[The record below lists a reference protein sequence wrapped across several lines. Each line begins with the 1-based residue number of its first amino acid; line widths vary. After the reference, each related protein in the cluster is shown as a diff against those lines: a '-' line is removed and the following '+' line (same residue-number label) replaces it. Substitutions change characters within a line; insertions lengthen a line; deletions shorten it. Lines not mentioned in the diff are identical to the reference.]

1 MGPCWFLVCITEN
14 KGNEYWSINNDF
26 DFSFFVSKS
35 GWPTVKQA
43 QFKVYRS
50 NAEVYRNAKIPHLS
64 KLVTKGNIVQ
74 GKNLEK
80 FLTTSEDNG
89 SKIKVSD

>member
-43 QFKVYRS
+43 QFKVYRNLDLMQRCIKMPKYPIFQNWS
-50 NAEVYRNAKIPHLS
+50 LKETLYR
-64 KLVTKGNIVQ
+64 
-74 GKNLEK
+74 EK
-80 FLTTSEDNG
+80 TLKSF
-89 SKIKVSD
+89 